1 MWVAKIE
8 GYNKTGKW
16 DTAFHLFYSMLGKT
30 RAKFVNREEDLSI
43 MDIVCGYHGDKGIN
57 GTRGPSSSYAKL
69 GVKTVVGH
77 RHTPSI
83 QDGCY
88 TVGVTGKLDQGYND
102 LPSSWAHANCV
113 IYANGKRSLI
123 FIHPESGEWKI

>member
-8 GYNKTGKW
+8 EFNLLGKW
-16 DTAFHLFYSMLGKT
+16 PKAFHLYYRMENHT
-30 RAKFVNREEDLSI
+30 RAKFIDREEDYSI
-43 MDIVCGYHGDKGIN
+43 KDIVCGYHGDKGIN
-57 GTRGPSSSYAKL
+57 GSRGSATSYAKL
-69 GVKTVVGH
+69 GVKTIVGH

-83 QDGCY
+83 TDGCY

-123 FIHPESGEWKI
+123 FIQPDSGEWRI